1 MGLQPLHP
9 LDVELQAL
17 SREATVVERMELIWR
32 SYEDATGDQI
42 GRPPSD
48 AERQTVHDWLK
59 SLRSGNPPEL
69 LTKRAGL
76 RVDASLSILEKAG
89 RVVQLSC
96 PACTPLLGRQHLPV
110 RVQPWSA
117 QVGNDE
123 NQRMK
128 QLVKDALG
136 DRSHFGPPKDGPLCV
151 SVVAVLPRRR
161 NRIDADNIV
170 KGLLD
175 TLAESVYEN
184 DRDIQCLTSRVMRN
198 INESGHYLVTIK
210 QVEPWEADVVWPS
223 NPAPQLFA

>member
-1 MGLQPLHP
+1 M
-9 LDVELQAL
+9 L
-17 SREATVVERMELIWR
+17 SATEAT
-32 SYEDATGDQI
+32 S
-42 GRPPSD
+42 GRP
-48 AERQTVHDWLK
+48 RTVH
-59 SLRSGNPPEL
+59 S
-69 LTKRAGL
+69 
-76 RVDASLSILEKAG
+76 
-89 RVVQLSC
+89 
-96 PACTPLLGRQHLPV
+96 
-110 RVQPWSA
+110 
-117 QVGNDE
+117 
-123 NQRMK
+123 
-128 QLVKDALG
+128 
-136 DRSHFGPPKDGPLCV
+136 V